1 MHCFLCIFA
10 HNNQMFDWNDLRY
23 FLEVARRG
31 KLASAALRL
40 GVDHTTVSRR
50 IAALE
55 QSLELS
61 LFDRSGRSYQLTD
74 DGRRLLTHA
83 EKMEIGSLELLEAAT
98 PSEAGPTGTV
108 RLATPEAF
116 GSQFLARH
124 AASFRAHNPGIQL
137 ELIAETRLMSLTRRE
152 ADAAITL
159 SKTETGRVHS
169 QKIGDYRL
177 RLYAAPSYLQGH
189 PPIIQPGDLTNHQF
203 IWYVDDLLP
212 LPQLKMLDK
221 MIGAPNVVFRTT
233 NVTGQANAAAAG
245 LGLAL
250 LPCFVGDQTPSLTT
264 VLPREISIIRD
275 LWLTVH
281 ADAADLPHT
290 KKLMDFLKSLVISE
304 RRHLVGDR

>member
-1 MHCFLCIFA
+1 MCIFA
-10 HNNQMFDWNDLRY
+10 HYGSMFDWNDLRY

-31 KLASAALRL
+31 KLSAAALRL

-50 IAALE
+50 ISALE
-55 QSLELS
+55 QSLALA
-61 LFDRSGRSYQLTD
+61 LFDRSGRNYALTD
-74 DGRRLLTHA
+74 DGRRLLVHA
-83 EKMEIGSLELLEAAT
+83 EKMESGSLDLMDALT
-98 PSEAGPTGTV
+98 PSQVGPTGTV

-124 AASFRAHNPGIQL
+124 AASFHAYNPGIGL
-137 ELIAETRLMSLTRRE
+137 ELIAETRPLSLTRRE

-159 SKTETGRVHS
+159 SKADQGRVVS

-177 RLYAAPSYLQGH
+177 RLYAAPGYLQGH
-189 PPIIQPGDLTNHQF
+189 PPIVRPGDLKEHQF

-221 MIGAPNVVFRTT
+221 MIGAPNIVFRTT
-233 NVTGQANAAAAG
+233 SVTGQANAAAAG

-250 LPCFVGDQTPSLTT
+250 LPCFVGDAMPSLTT
-264 VLPREISIIRD
+264 VLPREVSIIRD

-281 ADAADLPHT
+281 ADLTDLPHV
-290 KKLMDFLKSLVISE
+290 KRLAEFLKSLVASE
-304 RRHLVGDR
+304 RESLVGSR

>member
-1 MHCFLCIFA
+1 
-10 HNNQMFDWNDLRY
+10 MFDWNDLRY

-31 KLASAALRL
+31 KLSSAALRL

-50 IAALE
+50 ITALE
-55 QSLELS
+55 ASLELD
-61 LFDRSGRSYQLTD
+61 LFDRSGRSYRLTN
-74 DGRRLLTHA
+74 DGRRLLAHA
-83 EKMEIGSLELLEAAT
+83 EKMETGSIELLDAVA
-98 PSEAGPTGTV
+98 PSSAGPEGTV

-116 GSQFLARH
+116 GSQFIARH
-124 AASFRAHNPGIQL
+124 AAGFHAHNPGIQL
-137 ELIAETRLMSLTRRE
+137 ELIAETRMMSLTRRE

-159 SKTETGRVHS
+159 SKAEHGRVHS
-169 QKIGDYRL
+169 HKIGDYRL
-177 RLYAAPSYLQGH
+177 RLYAAPSYLQAH
-189 PPIIQPGDLTNHQF
+189 PPIIRPGDLKDHQF

-250 LPCFVGDQTPSLTT
+250 LPCFVGDITPSLTT

-281 ADAADLPHT
+281 ADASELPQMLRV
-290 KKLMDFLKSLVISE
+290 KEFLTSLVLSE
-304 RRHLVGDR
+304 RSRLVGDR